1 MEKLDK
7 VCLFTIAKQLKTKD
21 LLYFCLS
28 SKKIYNSIW
37 NSMIWKYK
45 IEKEYPKE
53 KTTLDI
59 IGYKNLYLQNL
70 TCQYNY
76 SRGIKKG
83 TYCNLKTFYTG
94 EKGSQHFCY
103 NHFKFIQ
110 NSRQLKMI
118 YLK

>member
-21 LLYFCLS
+21 LFYFCLS

-45 IEKEYPKE
+45 IEKEYPKK

-59 IGYKNLYLQNL
+59 NGYKKLYLQKL
-70 TCQYNY
+70 CCSYMFR
-76 SRGIKKG
+76 RGIKKG
-83 TYCNLKTFYTG
+83 TYCDRTTFYTG
-94 EKGSQHFCY
+94 EKGSSRFCY
-103 NHFKFIQ
+103 DHFQFIK